1 MSLYAF
7 RPLVEMNVISNRRA
21 LPILMYHSI
30 SDDGESNASPYYKT
44 TTRPALF
51 AQHLRWLSD
60 AGFRSVGLED
70 GIRIAQQGNG
80 AQEKAVVITF
90 DDGFRD
96 FYDSAFPALKA
107 HGHTATVFLP
117 TAFIGESR
125 RTFKGREC
133 LTWAEVRELR
143 AQGIQFGSHSV
154 NHPVLYETPWGEIE
168 NQLALS
174 KKKLEQE
181 LGEKVASFA
190 YPYAFP
196 QPDQRF
202 ADTFKKLLRQHGYQ
216 HCVTTMIGR
225 VQSGDDLFSLK
236 RLPVNDC
243 DDRPLLL
250 AKLSGAYDWLAYP
263 QSWFKSARYRLS
275 RTSRKETDLS
285 PVAQSL

>member
-7 RPLVEMNVISNRRA
+7 RPLMEMNVVSNRRA

-30 SDDGESNASPYYKT
+30 SDDAESNNSPYYQT

-51 AQHLRWLSD
+51 AQHLRWLND
-60 AGFRSVGLED
+60 EGFRSVGLED

-80 AQEKAVVITF
+80 EPEKVVVITF

-107 HGHTATVFLP
+107 HGHTATMFLS
-117 TAFIGESR
+117 TAFIGENR
-125 RTFKGREC
+125 QAFKDREC
-133 LTWAEVRELR
+133 LTWEEVRELQ
-143 AQGIQFGSHSV
+143 AHGIQFGSHSV
-154 NHPVLYETPWGEIE
+154 NHPVLYESSWGEIE
-168 NQLALS
+168 KQLAFS
-174 KKKLEQE
+174 KKILEQE
-181 LGEKVASFA
+181 LGGNVTSFA

-202 ADTFKKLLRQHGYQ
+202 TDTFKKLLRQQGYR

-225 VQSGDDLFSLK
+225 FQCGDDLFSLK
-236 RLPVNDC
+236 RLPVNNC
-243 DDRPLLL
+243 DDQALLL
-250 AKLSGAYDWLAYP
+250 AKLNGAYDWLAYP
-263 QSWFKSARYRLS
+263 QSWFKSARHCFGRV
-275 RTSRKETDLS
+275 SRKEADLS